1 MEGQIAATQTTTE
14 NTQQPAA
21 PQEGQ
26 QAQQA
31 QVDWKASTGFE
42 SPDAI
47 KEMATRYQSLEAE
60 LNEVKAKSS
69 VSPFAN
75 PIIEE
80 MNKLVASGRDIAT
93 LPKFLM
99 LQGQDFDKMSSEDAI
114 KWRQKMNM
122 PRWSDAD
129 VNDWFDAEYPKFNA
143 DEDEDA
149 IRKNRARDLRLDTIA
164 ENARKELNQM
174 KVDAG
179 KPDEAKQQQA
189 QQQAQFREQLTGT
202 VGTLINGMTKIAV
215 SDELSGG
222 KLEFDFVPQISEQER
237 NTILGA
243 VVQSHAGRGR
253 LDEAGLQNVKRDV
266 EAFTRMVLADKIRV
280 ASLKHLEAELTK
292 NIAMQRS
299 NVSRN

>member
-1 MEGQIAATQTTTE
+1 MDNAIATTTE
-14 NTQQPAA
+14 NNQQPAA

-26 QAQQA
+26 QAQQPS
-31 QVDWKASTGFE
+31 VDWKASTGFE

-69 VSPFAN
+69 ASPFAN
-75 PIIEE
+75 PLIEE
-80 MNKLVASGRDIAT
+80 MNKLVASGRDIAS
-93 LPKFLM
+93 LPKFLT
-99 LQGQDFDKMSSEDAI
+99 LQGQDFEKMSSADAI
-114 KWRQKMNM
+114 KWHQKMNM

-129 VNDWFDAEYPKFNA
+129 VNDWFEAEYPKFNA
-143 DEDEDA
+143 DEDDDA

-179 KPDEAKQQQA
+179 KPDEAKQQLA
-189 QQQAQFREQLTGT
+189 QQQAQFKEQLTGT

>member
-1 MEGQIAATQTTTE
+1 
-14 NTQQPAA
+14 
-21 PQEGQ
+21 
-26 QAQQA
+26 
-31 QVDWKASTGFE
+31 
-42 SPDAI
+42 
-47 KEMATRYQSLEAE
+47 MATRYQSLEAE

-114 KWRQKMNM
+114 KWHQKMSM

-179 KPDEAKQQQA
+179 KPDEAKQQLA
-189 QQQAQFREQLTGT
+189 QQQAQFKEQLTGT

>member
-1 MEGQIAATQTTTE
+1 MEGQIAATQTTAE

-26 QAQQA
+26 QAQQS
-31 QVDWKASTGFE
+31 QVDWKALTGFD

-47 KEMATRYQSLEAE
+47 KEVATRAQTLEAE
-60 LNEVKAKSS
+60 LNEVRAKSS

-99 LQGQDFDKMSSEDAI
+99 LQGQDFNKMSSEDTI
-114 KWRQKMNM
+114 KWHQKMAM

-189 QQQAQFREQLTGT
+189 QQQAQFKEQLTGT

-253 LDEAGLQNVKRDV
+253 LDEAGLQNIKRDV

-299 NVSRN
+299 NVTR